1 MEYKEKVLEPKLI
14 CAKGDILLNEI
25 NIPLT
30 TDKIYNLQFDLKN
43 VDPKKV
49 NINTLLSSAIYE
61 LIEKLNPDLIE
72 KIYILN
78 DLNNLN
84 EVNELNETDICILL
98 QHIAKEVGIKQKYV
112 LFRTTKLVN
121 NTNNSV
127 IFYNKDLKYVN
138 PELSESYLQ
147 SINLNT
153 SKYEPMIFEFGKTQ
167 IYLSNIENNLKL
179 INIENIDNLINIK
192 FSVDFQLTIVDN
204 LPIYMENLIGLM
216 FKKMFYNI
224 KEFINK
230 IK

>member
-43 VDPKKV
+43 VDPTKV
-49 NINTLLSSAIYE
+49 NINTLLSTAIYE

-78 DLNNLN
+78 DLN
-84 EVNELNETDICILL
+84 EVNETDICILL
-98 QHIAKEVGIKQKYV
+98 QHITKEVGIKQKYV
-112 LFRTTKLVN
+112 LFRTTKSVN

-138 PELSESYLQ
+138 PELSQSYLK

-167 IYLSNIENNLKL
+167 IYLSNIENNLQL
-179 INIENIDNLINIK
+179 INTENIENLINIK
-192 FSVDFQLTIVDN
+192 FSVDFQLTIIDN

-224 KEFINK
+224 KEFITK

>member
-1 MEYKEKVLEPKLI
+1 MEYKEDVLESKLI
-14 CAKGDILLNEI
+14 CDKGDIILNEI
-25 NIPLT
+25 KIPLT
-30 TDKIYNLQFDLKN
+30 NDKLYNLQFDLKN
-43 VDPKKV
+43 VDPTKV
-49 NINTLLSSAIYE
+49 NINTLLSTAIYE

-84 EVNELNETDICILL
+84 EVNNLNETDICILL
-98 QHIAKEVGIKQKYV
+98 QHIAKEVGIKQKYMM
-112 LFRTTKLVN
+112 FRTTKSVN

-138 PELSESYLQ
+138 PELSQSYLK

-167 IYLSNIENNLKL
+167 IYLSNIENNLQL
-179 INIENIDNLINIK
+179 INIIDNLINIK

-224 KEFINK
+224 KEFITK